1 MFVMKEG
8 FAECWVCSMITS
20 ARNTTDVRVVGRNFR
35 ARETAR
41 PSCRSPK

>member
-1 MFVMKEG
+1 MLGMFDDYER
-8 FAECWVCSMITS
+8 
-20 ARNTTDVRVVGRNFR
+20 ARNTTDVRFVGRNFR